1 MVSFGLAALVSV
13 DAAQWEPEKY
23 LASKVSLSSS
33 ALFALA
39 VLVCYGVFSLCG
51 LYQSKRLSTTAPEHR
66 NPARNDIC
74 DCVPLVRGEIILN
87 LGHDAEVFLRLL
99 GTGSYWSSQREC
111 CSGTFKSDSETR
123 PQSASPSSA
132 RHKTARA
139 IGFARKIESMPERG
153 YRVLGFVDD
162 EWPGTET
169 FKKTGLPLA
178 CSYEELA
185 DFSG

>member
-1 MVSFGLAALVSV
+1 MRARIQEIRRGLFLGALRAADIGLIMVSFGLAALVSV
-13 DAAQWEPEKY
+13 DAAQWATLRSI

-39 VLVCYGVFSLCG
+39 VLVCYGVFSL
-51 LYQSKRLSTTAPEHR
+51 LWAVPIETTFDKKRPEHR

-99 GTGSYWSSQREC
+99 GNWIGIGHHSANAAQV
-111 CSGTFKSDSETR
+111 CSKSDSETR

-132 RHKTARA
+132 RHKCKGHWIRTQD
-139 IGFARKIESMPERG
+139 
-153 YRVLGFVDD
+153 RVDAG
-162 EWPGTET
+162 
-169 FKKTGLPLA
+169 TGL
-178 CSYEELA
+178 
-185 DFSG
+185 SGFGVCR